1 MDFITGPSQAA
12 KEAAAVLNPTYLRKS
27 RRVVAEDSK
36 ASLSPKNSST
46 GISLTNSLCAL
57 KTSKPQIGQDLSP
70 QHSSSISYLTTY
82 LRSFF

>member
-1 MDFITGPSQAA
+1 MTGPSQAA

-46 GISLTNSLCAL
+46 GIS
-57 KTSKPQIGQDLSP
+57 
-70 QHSSSISYLTTY
+70 
-82 LRSFF
+82 